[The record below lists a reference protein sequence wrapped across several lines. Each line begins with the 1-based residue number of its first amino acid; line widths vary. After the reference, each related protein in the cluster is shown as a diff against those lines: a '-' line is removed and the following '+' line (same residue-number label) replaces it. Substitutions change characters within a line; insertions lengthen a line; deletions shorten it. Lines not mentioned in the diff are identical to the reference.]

1 MAQFVP
7 CPGRDNMFYHRPLAL
22 LLLPFLCFAI
32 SPAIAQ
38 IKAGN
43 IHLHV
48 TFPDD
53 RAPTAQ
59 LKVVLIGDGNQ
70 VAETFT
76 NDNGQAQFVNVAVGN
91 YQVSVSGSG
100 VQTTTSDTFEVDA
113 RKGTQSVFVRVK
125 PAESADTRTVKGAS
139 ATVAANDL
147 KLPRKASQ
155 AFDKATKLIAKQQ
168 WQPAIDQLNK
178 ALALYPSYAEAYNN
192 LGVVYARLGDTAKER
207 EAFQKATAA
216 NDHFAPAFVNLAR
229 LEMKQHN
236 FSVAEADLT
245 KATAADPTDVRTL
258 ALLAQ
263 AQLLDVH
270 YEDAIVSARKVHSLP
285 HNSYAV
291 VHYVAARACERLH
304 RLSEAVSELGL
315 FLSEEPTGERASAAR
330 QEMTALQK
338 QLN

>member
-1 MAQFVP
+1 
-7 CPGRDNMFYHRPLAL
+7 MFHRRPLVFFL
-22 LLLPFLCFAI
+22 LLFLCLPV

-38 IKAGN
+38 IKSGD
-43 IHLHV
+43 IHVHV
-48 TFPDD
+48 TYPDD

-70 VAETFT
+70 VAQTFT
-76 NDNGQAQFVNVAVGN
+76 NDNGQAQFVNVGIGS

-100 VQTTTSDTFEVDA
+100 IQTTISETFEVDA
-113 RKGTQSVFVRVK
+113 RKGTQSIFVRVK
-125 PAESADTRTVKGAS
+125 PAENGEPRTVKGQS
-139 ATVAANDL
+139 AMIAANDL
-147 KLPRKASQ
+147 KVPKKASQ

-192 LGVVYARLGDTAKER
+192 LGVVYARLGDQAKER
-207 EAFQKATAA
+207 ESLQKATAA

-229 LEMKQHN
+229 MEMKGHN
-236 FSVAEADLT
+236 FSAAEADLN
-245 KATAADPTDVRTL
+245 KATSADPTDVRTL

-285 HNSYAV
+285 HNSYAL

-330 QEMTALQK
+330 QEMAALQQ
-338 QLN
+338 QLH

>member
-1 MAQFVP
+1 ML
-7 CPGRDNMFYHRPLAL
+7 RYRPLAL
-22 LLLPFLCFAI
+22 LLLPLLCFPT

-43 IHLHV
+43 IHVHV

-53 RAPTAQ
+53 RAPTVQ

-76 NDNGQAQFVNVAVGN
+76 NNNGQAQFVNVALGN
-91 YQVSVSGSG
+91 YQVSVTGSG
-100 VQTTTSDTFEVDA
+100 IQTTTTEMFEVDA
-113 RKGTQSVFVRVK
+113 RKGTQSIFIKVK
-125 PAESADTRTVKGAS
+125 PAENGEAKTVKGAS

-147 KLPRKASQ
+147 KVPKKASQ
-155 AFDKATKLIAKQQ
+155 AFDKATKLIAKQR
-168 WQPAIDQLNK
+168 WQQAIDQLNK

-192 LGVVYARLGDTAKER
+192 LAVVYARLGDTAKER
-207 EAFQKATAA
+207 AAFQKATAA

-229 LEMKQHN
+229 LEMKEHN
-236 FSVAEADLT
+236 FAGAEADLT
-245 KATAADPTDVRTL
+245 KASAADPTDVRTL

-270 YEDAIVSARKVHSLP
+270 YEDAIVSAHKVHTLP
-285 HNSYAV
+285 HSSYAL

-304 RLSEAVSELGL
+304 RLPEAVSELGL

-330 QEMTALQK
+330 QEMAALQQ
-338 QLN
+338 QLR

>member
-1 MAQFVP
+1 MLH
-7 CPGRDNMFYHRPLAL
+7 HRPLVL
-22 LLLPFLCFAI
+22 LLLPFLCLLV

-38 IKAGN
+38 TLSGN
-43 IHLHV
+43 VHVHV
-48 TFPDD
+48 TYPDD
-53 RAPTAQ
+53 RAPGIQ
-59 LKVVLIGDGNQ
+59 MKVALIGDGNQ
-70 VAETFT
+70 IAETFT
-76 NDNGQAQFVNVAVGN
+76 NDQGQAQFVNVAVGN

-100 VQTTTSDTFEVDA
+100 IQTTTSDTFEVDA

-125 PAESADTRTVKGAS
+125 PAETADTKTVKGAS

-147 KLPRKASQ
+147 KVPRKASQ

-178 ALALYPSYAEAYNN
+178 ALALYPSYAEGYNN

-207 EAFQKATAA
+207 EAFQRATAA
-216 NDHFAPAFVNLAR
+216 NNHFAPAFVNLAR

-236 FSVAEADLT
+236 FAAAEADLN
-245 KATAADPTDVRTL
+245 KAASADPTDVRTL

-270 YEDAIVSARKVHSLP
+270 YEDAIASARKVHSLP
-285 HNSYAV
+285 HNSYAL

-330 QEMTALQK
+330 HEMAALQH

>member
-1 MAQFVP
+1 
-7 CPGRDNMFYHRPLAL
+7 MFHHRPLAL
-22 LLLPFLCFAI
+22 LLLPFVCFAI

-43 IHLHV
+43 IHVHV

-53 RAPTAQ
+53 RAPTVQ
-59 LKVVLIGDGNQ
+59 LKVALIGDGNR

-76 NDNGQAQFVNVAVGN
+76 NDNGQAQFVNVALGN

-100 VQTTTSDTFEVDA
+100 IQTTISDLFEVDA
-113 RKGTQSVFVRVK
+113 RKGTQSIFVRVK
-125 PAESADTRTVKGAS
+125 PEENGEAKTVNGES

-147 KLPRKASQ
+147 KVPQKASQ
-155 AFDKATKLIAKQQ
+155 AFDKATRLIAKQQ

-192 LGVVYARLGDTAKER
+192 LAVVYARLGDPAKER
-207 EAFQKATAA
+207 EALQKATAA

-229 LEMKQHN
+229 LEMKEHN
-236 FSVAEADLT
+236 FAGAEADLT

-258 ALLAQ
+258 TLLAQ

-270 YEDAIVSARKVHSLP
+270 YEDAIASAHKVHALP

-304 RLSEAVSELGL
+304 RLSEAVSQLEL
-315 FLSEEPTGERASAAR
+315 FLSEDPTGERASAAR
-330 QEMTALQK
+330 QEMAALQQ
-338 QLN
+338 QLR

>member
-1 MAQFVP
+1 
-7 CPGRDNMFYHRPLAL
+7 MFHHRPLVL
-22 LLLPFLCFAI
+22 LLLPFLCLPV

-43 IHLHV
+43 IHVHV

-53 RAPTAQ
+53 RAPTVQ

-70 VAETFT
+70 LAETFT
-76 NDNGQAQFVNVAVGN
+76 NDNGQAQFVNVALGN
-91 YQVSVSGSG
+91 YQASVSGSG
-100 VQTTTSDTFEVDA
+100 IQTTMTDMFEVDA
-113 RKGTQSVFVRVK
+113 RKGTQSVFIRVK
-125 PAESADTRTVKGAS
+125 PAETADAKTVKGER

-147 KLPRKASQ
+147 KVPKKASQ

-168 WQPAIDQLNK
+168 YQQAVDQLNR

-192 LGVVYARLGDTAKER
+192 LAVVYARLGDTAKER

-229 LEMKQHN
+229 LEMKEHN
-236 FSVAEADLT
+236 FAGAEADLT
-245 KATAADPTDVRTL
+245 KASAADPTDVRTL

-270 YEDAIVSARKVHSLP
+270 AEDAIVSARKVHTLP
-285 HNSYAV
+285 HNSYAL
-291 VHYVAARACERLH
+291 VHYIAARACERLH

-315 FLSEEPTGERASAAR
+315 FLSEEPTGERATAAR
-330 QEMTALQK
+330 QEMAALQQ
-338 QLN
+338 QLH